1 MSTNLSNHEV
11 ILIEDDADI
20 VRLVKKDLAVSR
32 YQISAAKDG
41 QTGLKMLQENNYDA
55 VILDLGLPDI
65 NGLELCSSIRNEL
78 DSKIPIIILTS
89 WQRLE
94 DKLRGFEAGADD
106 YVTKPFS
113 PRELEVRLDALM
125 RRAQRDTGR
134 VLKVE
139 GLELDLDTMEVHRDG
154 KQLHL
159 TANCLRSLTLMM
171 KESHRVVTRREVE
184 RAIWGDNPPDSDA
197 LRVHIHTLRKI
208 IDKPF
213 DEALLHTIHGIGYR
227 IGKNRYDRNPDEE

>member
-1 MSTNLSNHEV
+1 MPTAFSEHQVL
-11 ILIEDDADI
+11 LIEDDPDI
-20 VRLVKKDLAVSR
+20 IRLVQQDLAASQYR
-32 YQISAAKDG
+32 ITD
-41 QTGLKMLQENNYDA
+41 TGNAENAIAILKEQKIDA
-55 VILDLGLPDI
+55 IILDLGLLGK
-65 NGLELCSSIRNEL
+65 NGLELCREIRTEI
-78 DSKIPIIILTS
+78 DSQLPIIILTS

-113 PRELEVRLDALM
+113 PKELEVRLDALM
-125 RRAQRDTGR
+125 RRVSRDTGR

-139 GLELDLDTMEVHRDG
+139 ELELDLDKMSVTREG
-154 KQLHL
+154 KPLHL
-159 TANCLRSLTLMM
+159 TANCLRSLTLLM

-213 DEALLHTIHGIGYR
+213 DQPLLHTIHGIGYR
-227 IGKNRYDRNPDEE
+227 IGQNRFDRESED